1 MKAAEVRTLFR
12 YDRWGTR
19 RVLNTAVNLDAAAWV
34 HPDVVGERGIGGV
47 LVHAL
52 GAHGRWR
59 HGWQGSPDRPRPEL
73 EPVPSPA
80 DLRTL
85 WDAEWAELDRYLD
98 GLTDAAV
105 NAIWNGL
112 PLWQTMLHV
121 VNHGTQ
127 HRSEA
132 ALLLTG
138 AGQSPGELD
147 LLDFVSERANRT

>member
-1 MKAAEVRTLFR
+1 VEASEIRALFH

-19 RVLNTAVNLDAAAWV
+19 RVLNAAANLDAAVWLRPGA
-34 HPDVVGERGIGGV
+34 VGEHGIGGV

-52 GAHGRWR
+52 AAHARWR

-80 DLRTL
+80 DPRAQ

-98 GLTDAAV
+98 GLTDDEV
-105 NAIWNGL
+105 NGVWNGL
-112 PLWQTMLHV
+112 PLWQTLLHL

-132 ALLLTG
+132 ALLLTE
-138 AGQSPGELD
+138 AGLSPGELD
-147 LLDFVSERANRT
+147 LLDFVAEQTNTA